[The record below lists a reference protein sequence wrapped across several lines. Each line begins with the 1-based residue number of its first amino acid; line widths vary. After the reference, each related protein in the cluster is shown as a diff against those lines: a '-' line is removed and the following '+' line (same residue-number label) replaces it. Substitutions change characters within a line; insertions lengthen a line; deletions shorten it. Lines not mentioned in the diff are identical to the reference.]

1 MVLEQ
6 VPFLN
11 SKALFN
17 ILTAVMIF
25 GMVVNQA
32 ALSGIFKSFSTIFN
46 ETLETTKPLW
56 NRVAMMVP
64 STGSSVDYKWLG
76 AFPMLR
82 EWLGDR
88 VVKNLT
94 AFNYVIANKD
104 YEGTVELDR
113 NDVEDDQVGV
123 YRPMI
128 QGLSANAVLHPDQL
142 IFKLLKDGFAT
153 VGYDGQ
159 FFFDTDHPVAGASV
173 ANTDGGAGTPWFLL
187 DMSKP
192 IKPLIYQER
201 KKPQFVSKDQLTDEN
216 VFMRKKFLYGVDYRG
231 NVGYG
236 LWQLAWGS
244 KQTLNT
250 ANYEAAR
257 SAMMSFKNDEGV
269 PLNIQPGLLVVP
281 PSLEAA
287 ANKLVKT
294 QIDAAGASNP
304 WYNSAEVLVV
314 PWLA

>member
-1 MVLEQ
+1 MVIKLTSEIGGLGI
-6 VPFLN
+6 FL
-11 SKALFN
+11 ALG
-17 ILTAVMIF
+17 LIF
-25 GMVVNQA
+25 GIVVNQA
-32 ALSGIFKSFSTIFN
+32 ALAGIFKSFSTIFN
-46 ETLETTKPLW
+46 ETLEITKPLW

-94 AFNYVIANKD
+94 AFNYVITNKD
-104 YEGTVELDR
+104 FEGTVELDR

-128 QGLSANAVLHPDQL
+128 QGLSANAVLHPDSL

-173 ANTDGGAGTPWFLL
+173 ANTDGGASTPWFLL
-187 DMSKP
+187 DVGKP

-201 KKPQFVSKDQLTDEN
+201 KKPQFISKDQLTDEN

-244 KQTLNT
+244 KQALST
-250 ANYEAAR
+250 ANYELAR
-257 SAMMSFKNDEGV
+257 ASMMAFKNDEGV
-269 PLNIQPGLLVVP
+269 PLNIMPGLLVVP

-294 QIDAAGASNP
+294 QVDAAGASNP
-304 WYNSAEVLVV
+304 WYNSADVLVV

>member
-1 MVLEQ
+1 MVIKLTSAIGGLGI
-6 VPFLN
+6 FL
-11 SKALFN
+11 L
-17 ILTAVMIF
+17 LGLVV

-32 ALSGIFKSFSTIFN
+32 SLAGIFKSFSTIFN
-46 ETLETTKPLW
+46 ETLEMTKPLW

-64 STGSSVDYKWLG
+64 STGSSMDYKWLG

-94 AFNYVIANKD
+94 AFNYVIMNKD
-104 YEGTVELDR
+104 FEGTVELDR

-128 QGLSANAVLHPDQL
+128 QGLSANAVLHPDSL

-187 DMSKP
+187 DVSKP

-201 KKPQFVSKDQLTDEN
+201 KKPQFISKDQLTDEN

-244 KQTLNT
+244 KQTLST
-250 ANYEAAR
+250 ANYELAR
-257 SAMMSFKNDEGV
+257 ASMMAFKNDEGV
-269 PLNIQPGLLVVP
+269 PLNIMPALLVVP

-304 WYNSAEVLVV
+304 WYNSADVLVV